1 MRVWGVDNQVLRNL
15 VILMVFPGTF
25 NDRSEVRTEWEGAIE
40 VNEGVR
46 PILQGNH
53 VAGSERTGNLHLS
66 ELGKKPRIYNPNC
79 ICDTFDGKKT
89 KSQRTY
95 FFSK

>member
-1 MRVWGVDNQVLRNL
+1 MRVWGVDNQVLGNL

-25 NDRSEVRTEWEGAIE
+25 DGRSEERTEWEGSIE

-53 VAGSERTGNLHLS
+53 VAGSERTGDILFS
-66 ELGKKPRIYNPNC
+66 ELNN
-79 ICDTFDGKKT
+79 
-89 KSQRTY
+89 
-95 FFSK
+95 

>member
-1 MRVWGVDNQVLRNL
+1 MLQLILHLIIMHGNRVFFYCISGMRVWGVDNQVLRNL

-25 NDRSEVRTEWEGAIE
+25 YGRSELRTEWEGAIE

-53 VAGSERTGNLHLS
+53 VAGSERTGAL
-66 ELGKKPRIYNPNC
+66 
-79 ICDTFDGKKT
+79 
-89 KSQRTY
+89 
-95 FFSK
+95 